1 MSKLD
6 DLSAWKVF
14 LSLSRTRNLSTTAAE
29 FDVEVSTISRA
40 IGSLEK
46 ALGHGL
52 IERNTRPLK
61 LTEAGRH
68 AAEMMSPILDMHAEV
83 VQELLSKNT
92 SLSGRIRISH
102 AQGFVEKYMM
112 PMILEFNSMYPDI
125 SFEVVGNGSLTDVLE
140 YRADMAIISF
150 PTEQSRANADHRL
163 FMLSRGRN
171 VYVPIA
177 SPKYIEQFG
186 MPIHPRDLKNHTV
199 FLYDGNVRT
208 STKELCDDDGHAE
221 PVVWNRVLRIGNI
234 LGIKKAVMDGL
245 GVSIDMPLFHCY
257 KEITEG
263 TLIPVLPG
271 WAHTPVECYVV
282 LFKSNWNIRRHR
294 IFAEWYSKRLK
305 KFFDGTEEIVRPY
318 WTPPARTVQ
327 SQS

>member
-61 LTEAGRH
+61 LTEAGKH

-102 AQGFVEKYMM
+102 AQGFVEKCMM

-150 PTEQSRANADHRL
+150 PNEQSRPMPTIGFSCSHEEEM
-163 FMLSRGRN
+163 FMFPSLLQN
-171 VYVPIA
+171 TLNNLE
-177 SPKYIEQFG
+177 SPFTPGILKITQSFFTTATCE
-186 MPIHPRDLKNHTV
+186 PPLKNSAT
-199 FLYDGNVRT
+199 T
-208 STKELCDDDGHAE
+208 
-221 PVVWNRVLRIGNI
+221 
-234 LGIKKAVMDGL
+234 MD
-245 GVSIDMPLFHCY
+245 
-257 KEITEG
+257 T
-263 TLIPVLPG
+263 
-271 WAHTPVECYVV
+271 
-282 LFKSNWNIRRHR
+282 
-294 IFAEWYSKRLK
+294 
-305 KFFDGTEEIVRPY
+305 
-318 WTPPARTVQ
+318 
-327 SQS
+327 

>member
-6 DLSAWKVF
+6 DLAAWKVF

-46 ALGHGL
+46 ALGQGL

-61 LTEAGRH
+61 LTEAGKH
-68 AAEMMSPILDMHAEV
+68 AAEMMNPILDMHSEV

-92 SLSGRIRISH
+92 SLSGKIRISH
-102 AQGFVEKYMM
+102 AQGFVEKFMM

-125 SFEVVGNGSLTDVLE
+125 SFEVVGNGSLTDVLD
-140 YRADMAIISF
+140 YRADLAVISF
-150 PTEQSRANADHRL
+150 PTEQKRADHRL
-163 FMLSRGRN
+163 VTLSRGRN

-186 MPIHPRDLKNHTV
+186 KPIHPRDLKNHTV
-199 FLYDGNVRT
+199 FLYDGSVRG
-208 STKELCDDDGHAE
+208 STKELLNDDGQVE

-245 GVSIDMPLFHCY
+245 GVSIDMPLLHCY
-257 KEITEG
+257 KEIAEG
-263 TLIPVLPG
+263 TLIPLLPG

-282 LFKSNWNIRRHR
+282 LLKSNWNIRRHR
-294 IFAEWYSKRLK
+294 IFAEWYSKKLK
-305 KFFDGTEEIVRPY
+305 EFFDGTERIVRPY
-318 WTPPARTVQ
+318 WTPPTRTKL